1 MANENKKA
9 HELASESDE
18 DTSELEILS
27 DTLVRTPEQD
37 YEFESDA
44 ATHSFENLDRRRQ
57 SESFAALTSEL
68 EERDATI
75 GRLEYELEQHRARL
89 SGLETE
95 IAAREAAFTNLAK
108 ELGEAREALAVA
120 RERVQRRD
128 EKLARLEE
136 QLREQSARLADTE
149 GALAEALRAAASS
162 ESAQSELEASWQ
174 DAERRIAALA
184 ADLEHEREELQR
196 ARQREQAEAQRHAE
210 RDKAEAQ
217 RRAELEQQHAET
229 RSFVETLRQYIDGR
243 KTQWDQQ
250 DVLLRTKDALL
261 DEQHRQLEQFASE
274 VDEQQQRLHEV
285 QAEAIE
291 LRARKAVLEEEV
303 ARLAAEVAAVSGD
316 AEEQARAR
324 AAHRDLQARYAALS
338 EHAEILRAEVE
349 ALRAGADGAGEL
361 AAEHERLTGALAAQ
375 RVELRATREQL
386 ERTECYA
393 DELRRQIGELSA
405 EAEASAT
412 AHSDLAHAFD
422 ALRTRSDELVQALE
436 AERASRAE
444 LEAGEAGKRRQL
456 EEEIE
461 RLRLDLTR
469 AEQTLGENQT
479 LNEQLTAELIE
490 TSSFRVA
497 LESQLAQSDESYRKQ
512 VQALG
517 RDAKKLRQQLE
528 DYQRKLA
535 SKDAAIGVLLAELA
549 SKPGAAPEENLVEPV
564 VHLLP
569 ERKPQASEERP
580 PAQDKERVARLL
592 VGTLDGQEVRFPLF
606 KNKLTI
612 GRTAHNDIQLKAQ
625 YVSRRHAVIVCDH
638 DSTRIVDWGSKNGIY
653 VNGLRVAEKIL
664 AQGDRVTVGTAEFR
678 YEELPKR

>member
-18 DTSELEILS
+18 DTSELEILC
-27 DTLVRTPEQD
+27 DTLVSGSEQD
-37 YEFESDA
+37 YESESDA

-75 GRLEYELEQHRARL
+75 GRLEYELEQLRSRL
-89 SGLETE
+89 GGLETE
-95 IAAREAAFTNLAK
+95 IRAREAAFANLAK
-108 ELGEAREALAVA
+108 ELAEAREALAA
-120 RERVQRRD
+120 TRERVQRRD
-128 EKLARLEE
+128 EKLAHLEE
-136 QLREQSARLADTE
+136 EHRLQSTRLADTE
-149 GALAEALRAAASS
+149 GALAEARRAAAASQ
-162 ESAQSELEASWQ
+162 SAQGELEATRQ
-174 DAERRIAALA
+174 DAERRIAALT
-184 ADLEHEREELQR
+184 ADLEREREALRR
-196 ARQREQAEAQRHAE
+196 AREREKADAE
-210 RDKAEAQ
+210 RH
-217 RRAELEQQHAET
+217 AELEQQHAET
-229 RSFVETLRQYIDGR
+229 RSLVETLRQYIDGR
-243 KTQWDQQ
+243 KAQWEQQ

-261 DEQHRQLEQFASE
+261 EEQHRRLEQFASE
-274 VDEQQQRLHEV
+274 ADEQRQRLSEV
-285 QAEAIE
+285 QAEAGE
-291 LRARKAVLEEEV
+291 LRARKVVLEEEI
-303 ARLAAEVAAVSGD
+303 ARLAAELRAASGD
-316 AEEQARAR
+316 AEARAQ
-324 AAHRDLQARYAALS
+324 ASAEHRNLQARYAALS
-338 EHAEILRAEVE
+338 ERTEVLRAEAE
-349 ALRAGADGAGEL
+349 ALRAGADSA
-361 AAEHERLTGALAAQ
+361 GALAAERERLAGALAAA
-375 RVELRATREQL
+375 RVELRAARQQL
-386 ERTECYA
+386 ERTERYA

-405 EAEASAT
+405 AAEARA
-412 AHSDLAHAFD
+412 APHRELERALEV
-422 ALRTRSDELVQALE
+422 LRTRNDELAQALD

-444 LEAGEAGKRRQL
+444 LQAGEEEKRRAL
-456 EEEIE
+456 AEEIE

-469 AEQTLGENQT
+469 AEQALAENQA
-479 LNEQLTAELIE
+479 LNEQLNADLLE
-490 TSSFRVA
+490 TSTFRVA

-517 RDAKKLRQQLE
+517 RDAKKLRQQVE

-549 SKPGAAPEENLVEPV
+549 GKPGEAAESPPEPV

-569 ERKPQASEERP
+569 ERKLAAPEERP
-580 PAQDKERVARLL
+580 AAQDKERVARLL

-664 AQGDRVTVGTAEFR
+664 AHGDRVTVGTADFR
-678 YEELPKR
+678 YEELAKR

>member
-18 DTSELEILS
+18 DTSELEILC
-27 DTLVRTPEQD
+27 DTLVSGSEQD
-37 YEFESDA
+37 YGSESDA
-44 ATHSFENLDRRRQ
+44 ATHSFENLDRRRR
-57 SESFAALTSEL
+57 SESLAALTSEL

-75 GRLEYELEQHRARL
+75 GRLEYELEQQRARL
-89 SGLETE
+89 NGLETE
-95 IAAREAAFTNLAK
+95 IAAREAAFANLAK
-108 ELGEAREALAVA
+108 ELSEAREALAAA

-136 QLREQSARLADTE
+136 QLREQAARLTE
-149 GALAEALRAAASS
+149 TEAALAEALRAAASS
-162 ESAQSELEASWQ
+162 ETAQGELEALRQ
-174 DAERRIAALA
+174 DAERRIATLT
-184 ADLEHEREELQR
+184 ADLEQEREELRR
-196 ARQREQAEAQRHAE
+196 AREREKTEAQR
-210 RDKAEAQ
+210 Q
-217 RRAELEQQHAET
+217 AELEQQHAEA
-229 RSFVETLRQYIDGR
+229 RSLVETLRQYIDGR
-243 KTQWDQQ
+243 KTQWEQQ

-261 DEQHRQLEQFASE
+261 DEQHRRLEQFASE
-274 VDEQQQRLHEV
+274 ADEQQQRLYEV
-285 QAEAIE
+285 QAEAGE

-303 ARLAAEVAAVSGD
+303 ARLGTEVAAASGD
-316 AEEQARAR
+316 AEEQAQAR
-324 AAHRDLQARYAALS
+324 AAHRDLQGRYAALS

-361 AAEHERLTGALAAQ
+361 AAERERLTGALAAQ
-375 RVELRATREQL
+375 RVQLRAIREQL
-386 ERTECYA
+386 ERTERYA

-405 EAEASAT
+405 EAQASAT
-412 AHSDLAHAFD
+412 AHSDLAHALD
-422 ALRTRSDELVQALE
+422 TLRTRNDELVQALD
-436 AERASRAE
+436 AERASRAG
-444 LEAGEAGKRRQL
+444 LEAGEAEKRRQL
-456 EEEIE
+456 EEEVG
-461 RLRLDLTR
+461 RLRVELTR
-469 AEQTLGENQT
+469 AEQTLAENQS
-479 LNEQLTAELIE
+479 LNEQLTADLLE

-517 RDAKKLRQQLE
+517 RDAKKLRQRLE
-528 DYQRKLA
+528 DNERKLA

-549 SKPGAAPEENLVEPV
+549 NKPGAAPGENPVEPV

-569 ERKPQASEERP
+569 ERKPPAQEERP

-664 AQGDRVTVGTAEFR
+664 AHGDRVTVGTAEFR